1 MNKEKRMDPD
11 TILARL
17 EVPGKGKLTIF
28 LGAAAGVGKTYA
40 MLEAAHDR
48 LAEGFDVVAGY
59 VETHGRSDT
68 GALLDGLP
76 AVSCKN
82 MEYKGRQFM
91 EMDLD
96 ELLKRRPEIAL
107 VDELAHTN
115 IPGARHNKRYQD
127 VEELLSAGI
136 NVYTTMNIQHLET
149 MNDIVAQITGVVV
162 RETVPDRILEMAF
175 QIRLVDIP
183 PEELIQRF
191 KEGKVYVPDQ
201 ANDALKKFFR
211 PGNINALRELAMRYT
226 AQRVDH
232 QLESY
237 MQMHGI
243 VGPWPAGEKLM
254 VCVSASPFS
263 AQLLRI
269 AKRIANGLQA
279 ELLAVYV
286 ETPRRS
292 PATEAEKDSL
302 AKNIRLAEDLGAQI
316 VTLTGDDIAEE
327 IVDLARKRNVF
338 QIIMG
343 KPEHT
348 RIWEIINGSV
358 VDRVIR
364 YSKGLSVH
372 VIPGN
377 AKKIDEKKTEPNGC
391 KQETGNNRYKIIKA
405 IVSPYFLSL
414 MIMVL
419 LTVILLN
426 TRDFLGLVNTSLLYL
441 LPVVVSATRWGTKP
455 ALFSSVIGIIA
466 FDFLFVPP
474 VLSFTVADIKYTFSF
489 AIYVFVA
496 LITGKLSARLKRQ
509 IENSRLRENRTAALY
524 GLSRDIAAV
533 DNLDTV
539 LQGIA
544 RKVAEAAE
552 ADIALLLPDE
562 DGKISLQASFGS
574 TEYLTQNELAVASWS
589 LEHGQ
594 KAGIGTGTLGGANA
608 LYLPMVTEQGIQGV
622 MGVHIQQ
629 TVNSLDQERM
639 RLLEAFIG
647 LAAMAIN
654 RIKLAEQARKVSNLA
669 ESERLRTALFNSISH
684 DLRTPLASIIGA
696 VTSLMEEN
704 GDSIYTPKA
713 RNDLLQT
720 VFQGADRMDRFINN
734 LLDMA
739 RLEAGVLKLNKEW
752 CDIEDI
758 IGVAVGRMEAL
769 LGQRSFLMK
778 IETDMPMIE
787 VDFVLIE
794 QVLVN
799 LLDNALK
806 YSESGNAV
814 SVTAWHSNAEIM
826 VEVANEG
833 QTIPTGDLEKI
844 FDKFYRLSSSRLVS
858 GTGLGLAICKEIIEL
873 HGGRIW
879 AENKSETA
887 VRITFALPAN
897 EKVPDKG
904 GLSNGAE

>member
-11 TILARL
+11 TILAGL
-17 EVPGKGKLTIF
+17 EVPGRGKLTIF
-28 LGAAAGVGKTYA
+28 LGAAAGVGKTYT

-59 VETHGRSDT
+59 VETHGRKET
-68 GALLDGLP
+68 EALLKGLP
-76 AVSCKN
+76 IVLLKS

-115 IPGARHNKRYQD
+115 VPGARHNKRYQD

-136 NVYTTMNIQHLET
+136 NVYTTVNIQHLET

-162 RETVPDRILEMAF
+162 KETVPDRILEMAA

-254 VCVSASPFS
+254 VCISASPFS

-286 ETPRRS
+286 ETPRRF
-292 PATEAEKDSL
+292 PVTETEKDSL
-302 AKNIRLAEDLGAQI
+302 AKNIQLAEDLGAQI
-316 VTLTGDDIAEE
+316 INLTGDDIAEE
-327 IVDLARKRNVF
+327 IVDLARKRNVS

-372 VIPGN
+372 VIPGD
-377 AKKIDEKKTEPNGC
+377 AKKIEERKTEPNNY
-391 KQETGNNRYKIIKA
+391 KRETGNDQYNKIKA
-405 IVSPYFLSL
+405 LVTPYFLSL
-414 MIMVL
+414 VIMVL

-426 TRDFLGLVNTSLLYL
+426 TWNYLGLVNTSLLYL

-474 VLSFTVADIKYTFSF
+474 VLSFTVADIKYIFSF
-489 AIYVFVA
+489 AIYFFIA
-496 LITGKLSARLKRQ
+496 FITGKLSARLKRQ
-509 IENSRLRENRTAALY
+509 IKNSRLRENRAAALY

-544 RKVAEAAE
+544 RKVAEAVE
-552 ADIALLLPDE
+552 ADIALLLPGE
-562 DGKISLQASFGS
+562 DGQISLQASSGS
-574 TEYLTQNELAVASWS
+574 TGYLTQNELAVASWS
-589 LEHGQ
+589 LEQGQ

-622 MGVHIQQ
+622 MAIHMQQ
-629 TVNSLDQERM
+629 TENRLDQERM
-639 RLLEAFIG
+639 RLLEAFVG

-654 RIKLAEQARKVSNLA
+654 RIKLAEQAREVSNLA

-696 VTSLMEEN
+696 VTGLMEEKE
-704 GDSIYTPKA
+704 DSIYSPKA
-713 RNDLLQT
+713 RYDLLQT

-752 CDIEDI
+752 CDMEDI
-758 IGVAVGRMEAL
+758 IGVAVGRMEAQ
-769 LGQRSFLMK
+769 LGQRSFTMK
-778 IETDMPMIE
+778 VEPDMPMIE

-799 LLDNALK
+799 VLDNALK
-806 YSESGNAV
+806 YSEGGNAV
-814 SVTAWHSNAEIM
+814 SLIARFSYAEIM
-826 VEVANEG
+826 VEVTNEG
-833 QTIPTGDLEKI
+833 QTIPAGDLEKI

-858 GTGLGLAICKEIIEL
+858 GTGLGLAICREIIEL

-897 EKVPDKG
+897 GKVPDNG
-904 GLSNGAE
+904 GLPNGTE

>member
-1 MNKEKRMDPD
+1 MYKEKRMDPD
-11 TILARL
+11 TILANL
-17 EVPGKGKLTIF
+17 GVPGWGKLTIF
-28 LGAAAGVGKTYA
+28 LGAAAGVGKTYK
-40 MLEAAHDR
+40 MLETARDK
-48 LAEGFDVVAGY
+48 LAEGFDVVIGY
-59 VETHGRSDT
+59 VETHGRQETD
-68 GALLDGLP
+68 ALLEGVP
-76 AVSCKN
+76 VVPRKAI
-82 MEYKGRQFM
+82 EYRGRQFL

-96 ELLKRRPEIAL
+96 ELLKRRPQIAL

-136 NVYTTMNIQHLET
+136 NVYTTLNIQHLET
-149 MNDIVAQITGVVV
+149 MNDIVAQITGVIVK
-162 RETVPDRILEMAF
+162 ETVPDRILETAF
-175 QIRLVDIP
+175 QIQLVDIP

-191 KEGKVYVPDQ
+191 KEGKIYVPDQ

-211 PGNINALRELAMRYT
+211 PGNINALRELAMRYA

-254 VCVSASPFS
+254 VCISASPFS
-263 AQLLRI
+263 AQLLRV

-286 ETPRRS
+286 ETPRRF
-292 PATEAEKDSL
+292 PVTEAEKDSL

-316 VTLTGDDIAEE
+316 VNLTGDDIAEE
-327 IVDLARKRNVF
+327 IIDLARKRNVS

-348 RIWEIINGSV
+348 RMWEIINGSV

-372 VIPGN
+372 VIPSEVKNIEQPIIEHKGHKG
-377 AKKIDEKKTEPNGC
+377 A
-391 KQETGNNRYKIIKA
+391 TGNEIHK
-405 IVSPYFLSL
+405 PF
-414 MIMVL
+414 
-419 LTVILLN
+419 LTVISPYLLSVIMMIILTIIFLN
-426 TRDFLGLVNTSLLYL
+426 TKRYLGLVNVSLLYL
-441 LPVVVSATRWGTKP
+441 LPVVISANRWGTKP
-455 ALFSSVIGIIA
+455 ALFSSVIAIIA

-474 VLSFTVADIKYTFSF
+474 VFSFTVGDIKYVFSF

-496 LITGKLSARLKRQ
+496 LLTAKLSARLKRQ
-509 IENSRLRENRTAALY
+509 IVNSRLRENRVSALY

-533 DNLDTV
+533 DTLAVV

-544 RKVAEAAE
+544 KKVAEAIE
-552 ADIALLLPDE
+552 ADISLLLPDE
-562 DGKISLQASFGS
+562 NGNISLQASSGNND
-574 TEYLTQNELAVASWS
+574 YLNPSELAVASWV
-589 LEHGQ
+589 LERGQ
-594 KAGIGTGTLGGANA
+594 KAGKATGTLEGADA
-608 LYLPMVTEQGIQGV
+608 LYLPMITEQGIQGV
-622 MGVHIQQ
+622 MGVRFQQ
-629 TVNSLDQERM
+629 DVNTLDQERM
-639 RLLEAFIG
+639 RLLEAFVG

-654 RIKLAEQARKVSNLA
+654 RLKLAGEARRASNLA

-696 VTSLMEEN
+696 VTSLMQE
-704 GDSIYTPKA
+704 DCIYTPTA
-713 RNDLLQT
+713 RDDLLQT
-720 VFQGADRMDRFINN
+720 IYQGSDRMNRFVNN

-752 CDIEDI
+752 IDIQDI
-758 IGVAVGRMEAL
+758 IGVAVSRMDAQL
-769 LGQRSFLMK
+769 SQRSFSMT
-778 IETDMPMIE
+778 IDTDLPMID

-794 QVLVN
+794 QVLIN

-806 YSESGNAV
+806 YSESSNAV
-814 SVTAWHSNAEIM
+814 SINARLSGTEVLVTI
-826 VEVANEG
+826 ANEG
-833 QTIPTGDLEKI
+833 PTIPVSDLGKI
-844 FDKFYRLSSSRLVS
+844 FDKFYRLSSPRLVS

-879 AENKSETA
+879 AEDKSDWG
-887 VRITFALPAN
+887 VLITFVLPAF
-897 EKVPDKG
+897 EKVPICG
-904 GLSNGAE
+904 GLPDGKE

>member
-11 TILARL
+11 AILANMG
-17 EVPGKGKLTIF
+17 VPGRGKLTIF
-28 LGAAAGVGKTYA
+28 LGAAAGVGKTYK
-40 MLEAAHDR
+40 MLETAHDR
-48 LAEGFDVVAGY
+48 LAEGFDVAVGY
-59 VETHGRSDT
+59 VETHGRSETD
-68 GALLDGLP
+68 ALLEGLP
-76 AVSCKN
+76 AVPRKI
-82 MEYKGRQFM
+82 MDYRGRQFF

-96 ELLKRRPEIAL
+96 ELLKRRPQIAL

-136 NVYTTMNIQHLET
+136 NVYTTLNIQHLET
-149 MNDIVAQITGVVV
+149 MNDIVAQITGVIVK
-162 RETVPDRILEMAF
+162 ETVPDRILEMAF
-175 QIRLVDIP
+175 QIHLVDIP

-201 ANDALKKFFR
+201 ATDALKKFFR
-211 PGNINALRELAMRYT
+211 PGNINALRELAMRYA

-243 VGPWPAGEKLM
+243 AGPWPAGEKLM
-254 VCVSASPFS
+254 VCISSSPFS
-263 AQLLRI
+263 AQLLRV

-286 ETPRRS
+286 ETPRRF
-292 PATEAEKDSL
+292 PATEAERDSL

-316 VTLTGDDIAEE
+316 VNMTGDDIAEE
-327 IVDLARKRNVF
+327 IIDLARKRNVS

-348 RIWEIINGSV
+348 RMWELINGSV

-372 VIPGN
+372 VIPGDVN
-377 AKKIDEKKTEPNGC
+377 KIEQPLTEHRD
-391 KQETGNNRYKIIKA
+391 QEDIIHKPVA
-405 IVSPYFLSL
+405 ADIYPYLLSIT
-414 MIMVL
+414 MIIALTAVL
-419 LTVILLN
+419 LSAKGY
-426 TRDFLGLVNTSLLYL
+426 LGLVNVSLLYL
-441 LPVVVSATRWGTKP
+441 LPVVISANRWGTKP
-455 ALFSSVIGIIA
+455 GLFSSLVGIIA

-474 VLSFTVADIKYTFSF
+474 VFSFTVADIKYLLSF

-496 LITGKLSARLKRQ
+496 LLTAKLSARLKRQ
-509 IENSRLRENRTAALY
+509 IINSRLRENRTSALY

-544 RKVAEAAE
+544 KKVGEAIE
-552 ADIALLLPDE
+552 ADIALLLPD
-562 DGKISLQASFGS
+562 GNTNLSLQASYGN
-574 TEYLTQNELAVASWS
+574 TDYLNQSELAVASWV
-589 LEHGQ
+589 LERGQ
-594 KAGIGTGTLGGANA
+594 KAGKGTGTLEGAAA
-608 LYLPMVTEQGIQGV
+608 LYYPMITEQGIQGV
-622 MGVHIQQ
+622 IGVRFRQDI
-629 TVNSLDQERM
+629 NNIEQERM
-639 RLLEAFIG
+639 RLLEAFVG

-654 RIKLAEQARKVSNLA
+654 RIKLSEEARRVSNLA

-696 VTSLMEEN
+696 VTSLMQE
-704 GDSIYTPKA
+704 DCVYTTAA
-713 RNDLLQT
+713 RDDLLQT
-720 VFQGADRMDRFINN
+720 VYQGADRMNRFVNN

-739 RLEAGVLKLNKEW
+739 KLEAGVLKLNKELA
-752 CDIEDI
+752 DIQDI
-758 IGVAVGRMEAL
+758 IGVAVSRMDAQL
-769 LGQRSFLMK
+769 DQRAFSMTIDPDL
-778 IETDMPMIE
+778 PMIE

-806 YSESGNAV
+806 YSESYNKV
-814 SVTAWHSNAEIM
+814 SIYAGLSGSEILVT
-826 VEVANEG
+826 VANEG
-833 QTIPTGDLEKI
+833 PTISVNDLDRI
-844 FDKFYRLSSSRLVS
+844 FDKFYRLSSPRLVS
-858 GTGLGLAICKEIIEL
+858 GTGLGLAISREIVEL

-879 AENKSETA
+879 AENKDNWGVLIAFVLPVSEEMP
-887 VRITFALPAN
+887 VC
-897 EKVPDKG
+897 G
-904 GLSNGAE
+904 GLPDGEE

>member
-11 TILARL
+11 TILANIG
-17 EVPGKGKLTIF
+17 VPGRGKLTIF
-28 LGAAAGVGKTYA
+28 LGAAAGVGKTYK
-40 MLEAAHDR
+40 MLETAHDR
-48 LAEGFDVVAGY
+48 LAEGFDVAVGY
-59 VETHGRSDT
+59 VETHGRSETD
-68 GALLDGLP
+68 ALLEGLP
-76 AVSCKN
+76 VVPRKN
-82 MEYKGRQFM
+82 MDYRGRQFS

-96 ELLKRRPEIAL
+96 ELLKRRPQIAL

-136 NVYTTMNIQHLET
+136 NVYTTLNIQHLET
-149 MNDIVAQITGVVV
+149 MNDIVAQITGVIVK
-162 RETVPDRILEMAF
+162 ETVPDRVLETAF
-175 QIRLVDIP
+175 QIHLVDIP

-201 ANDALKKFFR
+201 ATDALKKFFR
-211 PGNINALRELAMRYT
+211 PGNINALRELAMRYA

-243 VGPWPAGEKLM
+243 AGPWPAAEKLM
-254 VCVSASPFS
+254 VCISASPFS
-263 AQLLRI
+263 AQLLRV

-286 ETPRRS
+286 ETPRRF
-292 PATEAEKDSL
+292 PATEAERDSL

-316 VTLTGDDIAEE
+316 VNMTGDDIAEE
-327 IVDLARKRNVF
+327 IIDLARKRNVS

-348 RIWEIINGSV
+348 RMWELINGSV

-372 VIPGN
+372 VIPGDIN
-377 AKKIDEKKTEPNGC
+377 KIEQPITKHKDHKR
-391 KQETGNNRYKIIKA
+391 QEDTVHKPGASDIYPYLLSIIMIIA
-405 IVSPYFLSL
+405 LTIALLS
-414 MIMVL
+414 
-419 LTVILLN
+419 TKGY
-426 TRDFLGLVNTSLLYL
+426 LGLVNVSLLYL
-441 LPVVVSATRWGTKP
+441 LPVVISANRWGTKP
-455 ALFSSVIGIIA
+455 GLFSSLVGIIA

-474 VLSFTVADIKYTFSF
+474 VFSFTVADIKYLLSF

-496 LITGKLSARLKRQ
+496 LLTAKLSARLKRQ
-509 IENSRLRENRTAALY
+509 IINSRLRENRTSALY

-533 DNLDTV
+533 DTLDTV
-539 LQGIA
+539 LRGIA
-544 RKVAEAAE
+544 KKVGEAIE
-552 ADIALLLPDE
+552 ADISLLLPD
-562 DGKISLQASFGS
+562 GNTNLSLQASYGN
-574 TEYLTQNELAVASWS
+574 TDYLDQSELAVASWV
-589 LEHGQ
+589 LERGQ
-594 KAGIGTGTLGGANA
+594 KAGKGTGTLEGANA
-608 LYLPMVTEQGIQGV
+608 LYYPMITEQGIQGV
-622 MGVHIQQ
+622 LGVRFQQ
-629 TVNSLDQERM
+629 DTNSIDQERM
-639 RLLEAFIG
+639 RLLEAFVG

-654 RIKLAEQARKVSNLA
+654 RIKLAEEARRVSNLA

-696 VTSLMEEN
+696 VTSLMQ
-704 GDSIYTPKA
+704 GDCVYTPSA
-713 RNDLLQT
+713 RDDLLQT
-720 VFQGADRMDRFINN
+720 VYQGADRMNRFVNN

-739 RLEAGVLKLNKEW
+739 RLEAGVLKLNKDLA
-752 CDIEDI
+752 DIQDI
-758 IGVAVGRMEAL
+758 IGVAVSRMDAQL
-769 LGQRSFLMK
+769 DQRSFSMTIDPDL
-778 IETDMPMIE
+778 PMVE

-806 YSESGNAV
+806 YSESNNAV
-814 SVTAWHSNAEIM
+814 SIYAGLSGGIVLVT
-826 VEVANEG
+826 VANEG
-833 QTIPTGDLEKI
+833 PTISVDDLDRI
-844 FDKFYRLSSSRLVS
+844 FDKFYRLSSPRLVS

-879 AENKSETA
+879 AENKDSWG
-887 VRITFALPAN
+887 VLINFVLPVY
-897 EKVPDKG
+897 EKMPVGG
-904 GLSNGAE
+904 GLPDGKE

>member
-1 MNKEKRMDPD
+1 VNKEKRMDPD
-11 TILARL
+11 TILAGL
-17 EVPGKGKLTIF
+17 EVPGRGKLTIF
-28 LGAAAGVGKTYA
+28 LGAAAGVGKTYT

-59 VETHGRSDT
+59 VETHGRKET
-68 GALLDGLP
+68 EALLKGLP
-76 AVSCKN
+76 IVLLKS

-115 IPGARHNKRYQD
+115 VPGARHNKRYQD

-136 NVYTTMNIQHLET
+136 NVYTTVNIQHLET

-162 RETVPDRILEMAF
+162 KETVPDRILEMAA

-254 VCVSASPFS
+254 VCISASPFS

-286 ETPRRS
+286 ETPRRF
-292 PATEAEKDSL
+292 PVTETEKDSL
-302 AKNIRLAEDLGAQI
+302 AKNIQLAEDLGAQI
-316 VTLTGDDIAEE
+316 INLTGDDIAEE
-327 IVDLARKRNVF
+327 IVDLARKRNVS

-372 VIPGN
+372 VIPGD
-377 AKKIDEKKTEPNGC
+377 AKKIEERKTEPNNY
-391 KQETGNNRYKIIKA
+391 KRETGNDQYNKIKA
-405 IVSPYFLSL
+405 LVTPYFLSL
-414 MIMVL
+414 VIMVL

-426 TRDFLGLVNTSLLYL
+426 TWNYLGLVNTSLLYL

-474 VLSFTVADIKYTFSF
+474 VLSFTVADIKYIFSF
-489 AIYVFVA
+489 AIYFFIA
-496 LITGKLSARLKRQ
+496 FITGKLSARLKRQ
-509 IENSRLRENRTAALY
+509 IKNSRLRENRAAALY

-544 RKVAEAAE
+544 RKVAEAVE
-552 ADIALLLPDE
+552 ADIALLLPGE
-562 DGKISLQASFGS
+562 DGQISLQASSGS
-574 TEYLTQNELAVASWS
+574 TGYLTQNELAVASWS
-589 LEHGQ
+589 LEQGQ

-622 MGVHIQQ
+622 MAIHMQQ
-629 TVNSLDQERM
+629 TENRLDQERM
-639 RLLEAFIG
+639 RLLEAFVG

-654 RIKLAEQARKVSNLA
+654 RIKLAEQAREVSNLA

-696 VTSLMEEN
+696 VTGLMEEKE
-704 GDSIYTPKA
+704 DSIYSPKA
-713 RNDLLQT
+713 RYDLLQT

-752 CDIEDI
+752 CDMEDI
-758 IGVAVGRMEAL
+758 IGVAVGRMEAQ
-769 LGQRSFLMK
+769 LGQRSFTMK
-778 IETDMPMIE
+778 VEPDMPMIE

-799 LLDNALK
+799 VLDNALK
-806 YSESGNAV
+806 YSEGGNAV
-814 SVTAWHSNAEIM
+814 SLIARFSYAEIM
-826 VEVANEG
+826 VEVTNEG
-833 QTIPTGDLEKI
+833 QTIPAGDLEKI

-858 GTGLGLAICKEIIEL
+858 GTGLGLAICREIIEL

-897 EKVPDKG
+897 GKVPDNG
-904 GLSNGAE
+904 GLPNGTE

>member
-11 TILARL
+11 TILANL
-17 EVPGKGKLTIF
+17 EVPGRGKLTIF
-28 LGAAAGVGKTYA
+28 LGAAAGVGKTYT

-48 LAEGFDVVAGY
+48 LAEGIDVVIGY
-59 VETHGRSDT
+59 VETHGREETD
-68 GALLDGLP
+68 ALLEGIP
-76 AVSCKN
+76 VVPNKTV
-82 MEYKGRQFM
+82 EYRGRQFM

-136 NVYTTMNIQHLET
+136 NVYTTLNIQHLET
-149 MNDIVAQITGVVV
+149 MNDIVAQITGVIV

-191 KEGKVYVPDQ
+191 KEGKVYVSDQ
-201 ANDALKKFFR
+201 ANDALKRFFR

-226 AQRVDH
+226 AQKVDH

-243 VGPWPAGEKLM
+243 MGPWPAGEKLM
-254 VCVSASPFS
+254 VCISASPFS
-263 AQLLRI
+263 AQLLRV

-286 ETPRRS
+286 ETPRRF
-292 PATEAEKDSL
+292 PVTETEKDSL

-316 VTLTGDDIAEE
+316 VNLAGDDIAEE
-327 IVDLARKRNVF
+327 IIDLARKRNVS

-348 RIWEIINGSV
+348 RMWELINGSV

-372 VIPGN
+372 VIPGD
-377 AKKIDEKKTEPNGC
+377 AKNVDPGRTEPHGP
-391 KQETGNNRYKIIKA
+391 KRETDNRNFKA
-405 IVSPYFLSL
+405 AISPYFFSL
-414 MIMVL
+414 VMMIL
-419 LTVILLN
+419 LTAISIQIQN
-426 TRDFLGLVNTSLLYL
+426 YLGLVNIALLYL
-441 LPVVVSATRWGTKP
+441 LPVVISATRWGTKP
-455 ALFSSVIGIIA
+455 ALFSSVAGIVA

-474 VLSFTVADIKYTFSF
+474 VLSFTVADIKYLFSF
-489 AIYVFVA
+489 TIYVFVA
-496 LITGKLSARLKRQ
+496 LLTSKLSARLKRQ
-509 IENSRLRENRTAALY
+509 INHSRLRENRVAALY

-544 RKVAEAAE
+544 RKVAEAVG
-552 ADIALLLPDE
+552 ADISLLLPDE
-562 DGKISLQASFGS
+562 EGNISLRASSGISDCF
-574 TEYLTQNELAVASWS
+574 TQSELAVASWV
-589 LEHGQ
+589 LQRGQ
-594 KAGIGTGTLGGANA
+594 KAGKGTGTLEGANA
-608 LYLPMVTEQGIQGV
+608 LYLPMITEQGIHGV
-622 MGVHIQQ
+622 MGIHFKQ
-629 TVNSLDQERM
+629 NGLDQERM
-639 RLLEAFIG
+639 RLLEAFVG

-654 RIKLAEQARKVSNLA
+654 RIKLTEQAREASNLA

-696 VTSLMEEN
+696 VTSLIEEEEN
-704 GDSIYTPKA
+704 CIYTPAA
-713 RNDLLQT
+713 RDDLLQT
-720 VFQGADRMDRFINN
+720 IYQGADRMNRFVNN

-739 RLEAGVLKLNKEW
+739 RLEAGLLKLNKEW
-752 CDIEDI
+752 CDIQDI
-758 IGVAVGRMEAL
+758 IGVAVSRMEAL
-769 LGQRSFLMK
+769 LSQRSFSMK
-778 IETDMPMIE
+778 IDPELPMID

-799 LLDNALK
+799 LFDNALK
-806 YSESGNAV
+806 YSESSHSV
-814 SVTAWHSNAEIM
+814 SISARFADDNIIVT
-826 VEVANEG
+826 VANEG
-833 QTIPTGDLEKI
+833 PTIPAGDLGKI
-844 FDKFYRLSSSRLVS
+844 FDKFYRLNSPRLVS

-873 HGGRIW
+873 HGGKIW
-879 AENKSETA
+879 ADNNSDTG
-887 VRITFALPAN
+887 VLITFVLPAS
-897 EKVPDKG
+897 EEVPVYG
-904 GLSNGAE
+904 GLSNGRE

>member
-1 MNKEKRMDPD
+1 MDPD
-11 TILARL
+11 TILANL
-17 EVPGKGKLTIF
+17 DQPGRGKLTIF
-28 LGAAAGVGKTYA
+28 LGAAAGVGKTYK
-40 MLEAAHDR
+40 MLETARDR
-48 LAEGFDVVAGY
+48 LAEGFDVVIGY
-59 VETHGRSDT
+59 VETHERHETD
-68 GALLDGLP
+68 ALLKGIPL
-76 AVSCKN
+76 VSRKT
-82 MEYKGRQFM
+82 MEYRGRQFL

-96 ELLKRRPEIAL
+96 DLLKRRPQIAL

-136 NVYTTMNIQHLET
+136 NIYTTLNIQHLET

-162 RETVPDRILEMAF
+162 KETVPDRILEAAF
-175 QIRLVDIP
+175 QIQLVDIP

-191 KEGKVYVPDQ
+191 KEGKVYVADQ

-243 VGPWPAGEKLM
+243 VGPWPTGEKLM
-254 VCVSASPFS
+254 VCISASPLS
-263 AQLLRI
+263 AQLLRV

-286 ETPRRS
+286 ETPRRF
-292 PATEAEKDSL
+292 PVTEAQKDSL

-316 VTLTGDDIAEE
+316 VNLTGDDIAEE
-327 IVDLARKRNVF
+327 IIDLARKRNVS

-348 RIWEIINGSV
+348 RMWEIINGSV

-372 VIPGN
+372 VIPGDTT
-377 AKKIDEKKTEPNGC
+377 KVEHPITEDKSYTRQAGTDLHKPVISVIYPYVM
-391 KQETGNNRYKIIKA
+391 TII
-405 IVSPYFLSL
+405 
-414 MIMVL
+414 MMVV
-419 LTVILLN
+419 LTIIFLN
-426 TRDFLGLVNTSLLYL
+426 TKRYLGLVNISLLYL
-441 LPVVVSATRWGTKP
+441 LPVVISANRWGTKP
-455 ALFSSVIGIIA
+455 ALFSSAIGIIA

-474 VLSFTVADIKYTFSF
+474 VFSFTVADIKYVISF

-496 LITGKLSARLKRQ
+496 LLTAKLSARLKRQ
-509 IENSRLRENRTAALY
+509 IINSRIRENQTSALY

-533 DNLDTV
+533 DTLDIV

-544 RKVAEAAE
+544 KKVGEAIE
-552 ADIALLLPDE
+552 ADVSLLLPDE
-562 DGKISLQASFGS
+562 NANIALKASSGN
-574 TEYLTQNELAVASWS
+574 TDYLDQSELAVASWV
-589 LEHGQ
+589 LERGH
-594 KAGIGTGTLGGANA
+594 KAGKGSGTLEGAAA
-608 LYLPMVTEQGIQGV
+608 LYFPMITEQDIQGV
-622 MGVHIQQ
+622 MGVRFQQ
-629 TVNSLDQERM
+629 GVNITDQERM
-639 RLLEAFIG
+639 RLLEAFVG

-654 RIKLAEQARKVSNLA
+654 RIKLSEETRRVSNLA

-696 VTSLMEEN
+696 VTSLMQK
-704 GDSIYTPKA
+704 DCVYTPA
-713 RNDLLQT
+713 ASDDLLQT
-720 VFQGADRMDRFINN
+720 IYQGADRMNRFVNN

-739 RLEAGVLKLNKEW
+739 RLEAGVLKLNKELI
-752 CDIEDI
+752 DIQDI
-758 IGVAVGRMEAL
+758 IGVAVSRMDTQL
-769 LGQRSFLMK
+769 NQRSFSMTIAPDL
-778 IETDMPMIE
+778 PMIE

-794 QVLVN
+794 QVLIN

-806 YSESGNAV
+806 YSEYNHSV
-814 SVTAWHSNAEIM
+814 SIHAGISDGEVLVT
-826 VEVANEG
+826 VANEG
-833 QTIPTGDLEKI
+833 PTISVNDLDRI
-844 FDKFYRLSSSRLVS
+844 FDKFYRLSSPRLVS

-879 AENKSETA
+879 AENKDSCG
-887 VRITFALPAN
+887 VMITFVLPAAG
-897 EKVPDKG
+897 KISVYG
-904 GLSNGAE
+904 GLPDGKE